1 VNSKT
6 VYRAIA
12 LNGKG
17 GLDQLQEVTL
27 PLEPPQ
33 NGQIRIRVRASGVGF
48 TDITMRTGRYLFR
61 PKFPFVP
68 GYEVVGIVDAIGE
81 GVSGFTLGQR
91 VCALTVFGAWAEY
104 FTRDADDFVPVPDG
118 LDDGDVVALILNYV
132 TAYQM
137 IHRTAS
143 LRAGQ
148 TALVTG
154 ANGGVGTALMELLRA
169 HNVHAL
175 GLASRAHFDL
185 IKSLGGL
192 PVESRARPIDAAIHE
207 VLPAGVNVAFD
218 GLGGLR
224 TRECVRATRRGG
236 LIIGYGSM
244 ALRHAADRWR
254 GLASL
259 FLGSRLAGR
268 RGTFYGISV
277 LYRKDKRPFK
287 EDLPKLFELLAA
299 GTIRPRIAAR
309 LSLLD
314 GREGQRLLEAGG
326 VAGKIVLLAGPPL
339 R

>member
-1 VNSKT
+1 MNSKT

-17 GLDQLQEVTL
+17 GLDQLQEVTM

-33 NGQIRIRVRASGVGF
+33 KGQIRIRVRASGVGF

-259 FLGSRLAGR
+259 FLGARLAGR